1 MKGRGPGGGDFECIE
16 SHLEVLRVGCL
27 NIQGCVCHKTQRCVS
42 KEQFLLIDL
51 SEAFDLIE
59 SSHKSDF
66 SS

>member
-51 SEAFDLIE
+51 SEAFD
-59 SSHKSDF
+59 
-66 SS
+66 